1 MEQIVKHIKQHI
13 WLLYAIATIAICITK
28 HFLLSADMDFF
39 LTLVMVVVLLID
51 ACRLAARKHLPSASV
66 TPYALI
72 VIVFVNRLYSYDRL
86 KLLIPMLSNVDP
98 LWAAV
103 ALILLAIVILLVI
116 RLIPYIGTNGKEM
129 GVTGYK
135 CKPTV
140 DNTVSPTVGQAQVQ
154 PQDTTGN
161 KAVMRPLWIFLILIF
176 ILGAT
181 FLTLHLVIAK
191 VPVEPFNLFDTVTY
205 LLAYSTAIL
214 CVIMAVGLTM
224 TVIIE
229 LVRFIYSR
237 IWLPRIAGA
246 TQNNE
251 APPLYVFS
259 FIIVAVLFYLSFRIS
274 GFTMD
279 DFTET
284 ISGGEYLALPLTV
297 LVMITAF
304 CVIVRITH
312 GLILLV
318 MDMDAGKIRSFF
330 SRAAQ
335 SVGLNDTILSIS
347 KTIVAIVLGTI
358 DLALKFVKFIPDF
371 FENMYYF
378 TFADENEVEDSE
390 TKESTS

>member
-1 MEQIVKHIKQHI
+1 MEQIVKHIKQHM

-28 HFLLSADMDFF
+28 HFLLPADMDFF
-39 LTLVMVVVLLID
+39 LTLVMVVILLID
-51 ACRLAARKHLPSASV
+51 ACRLAARKHLPNASV
-66 TPYALI
+66 IPYAMI

-86 KLLIPMLSNVDP
+86 KLLIPILADVDP

-103 ALILLAIVILLVI
+103 ALILLAIVALLVI
-116 RLIPYIGTNGKEM
+116 RLVPHLGTSGNEM
-129 GVTGYK
+129 SAAGYE
-135 CKPTV
+135 CRPSGES
-140 DNTVSPTVGQAQVQ
+140 TVSSTAGQAKVH
-154 PQDTTGN
+154 PQEATPY
-161 KAVMRPLWIFLILIF
+161 KPVLRPLWIFLILVF

-181 FLTLHLVIAK
+181 FLTFHLVIAK
-191 VPVEPFNLFDTVTY
+191 VPVEPFDFFDTVTY
-205 LLAYSTAIL
+205 LLAYSAAIL

-237 IWLPRIAGA
+237 IWLPRISG
-246 TQNNE
+246 TDQNSG

-279 DFTET
+279 DFTEI

-297 LVMITAF
+297 LVIITAF
-304 CVIVRITH
+304 CILVRITH

-318 MDMDAGKIRSFF
+318 MDMDATKIRSFF

-335 SVGLNDTILSIS
+335 NIGLNETIISIS

-371 FENMYYF
+371 FESMYNF
-378 TFADENEVEDSE
+378 TFADETEVEE
-390 TKESTS
+390 TDVEESTS

>member
-1 MEQIVKHIKQHI
+1 
-13 WLLYAIATIAICITK
+13 
-28 HFLLSADMDFF
+28 
-39 LTLVMVVVLLID
+39 MVVVLLID
-51 ACRLAARKHLPSASV
+51 ACRLAAGKHLPNASV
-66 TPYALI
+66 IPYAII

-86 KLLIPMLSNVDP
+86 KLLIPMLANVDP

-103 ALILLAIVILLVI
+103 ALILLAIAVLLGI
-116 RLIPYIGTNGKEM
+116 RLIPHIGTNNKEK
-129 GVTGYK
+129 GTAGYECRASFENTGSS
-135 CKPTV
+135 TAGQAH
-140 DNTVSPTVGQAQVQ
+140 VSPKEATPRKPAL
-154 PQDTTGN
+154 
-161 KAVMRPLWIFLILIF
+161 RPLWIFLILLF

-181 FLTLHLVIAK
+181 FLTFHLVIAK
-191 VPVEPFNLFDTVTY
+191 VPVEPFNFFDTVTY
-205 LLAYSTAIL
+205 LLAYSAAIL

-237 IWLPRIAGA
+237 IWLPRISG
-246 TQNNE
+246 TDQNSS

-284 ISGGEYLALPLTV
+284 ISGGKYLALPLTV

-304 CVIVRITH
+304 CLLVRITH

-318 MDMDAGKIRSFF
+318 MDMDATKIRSFF

-335 SVGLNDTILSIS
+335 SIGLNETIISIN
-347 KTIVAIVLGTI
+347 KKIVAIVLGTI
-358 DLALKFVKFIPDF
+358 DLALKFVMFIPDF
-371 FENMYYF
+371 FESMYNF
-378 TFADENEVEDSE
+378 TFADESEVEDADVQ
-390 TKESTS
+390 ESAS

>member
-1 MEQIVKHIKQHI
+1 MDQILKYIKHHM
-13 WLLYAIATIAICITK
+13 WLLYVVAAIAICTAK
-28 HFLLSADMDFF
+28 HFLLPADMDFF
-39 LTLVMVVVLLID
+39 VTLVMVIILLID
-51 ACRLAARKHLPSASV
+51 ACRLVAKKHMPNASV
-66 TPYALI
+66 IPYAMI

-86 KLLIPMLSNVDP
+86 KQLIPMLADVDP

-103 ALILLAIVILLVI
+103 ALVLLAIAALLVI
-116 RLIPYIGTNGKEM
+116 RLIPHLGTGGNERSAA
-129 GVTGYK
+129 VYEHR
-135 CKPTV
+135 PSV
-140 DNTVSPTVGQAQVQ
+140 ENTVSSATGQTHVP
-154 PQDTTGN
+154 PQEAMPH
-161 KAVMRPLWIFLILIF
+161 KPVLRPLWIFLILVF

-181 FLTLHLVIAK
+181 FLTFHLVIAK
-191 VPVEPFNLFDTVTY
+191 VPVEPFDFIDTVTY
-205 LLAYSTAIL
+205 LLAYSAAIL

-237 IWLPRIAGA
+237 IWLPRISGTDA
-246 TQNNE
+246 NNG

-304 CVIVRITH
+304 CILVRITH

-318 MDMDAGKIRSFF
+318 MDMDATKIRSFF

-335 SVGLNDTILSIS
+335 SIGLNETIISIS

-371 FENMYYF
+371 FESMYNF
-378 TFADENEVEDSE
+378 TFADEAEDEDTDVE
-390 TKESTS
+390 ESTS